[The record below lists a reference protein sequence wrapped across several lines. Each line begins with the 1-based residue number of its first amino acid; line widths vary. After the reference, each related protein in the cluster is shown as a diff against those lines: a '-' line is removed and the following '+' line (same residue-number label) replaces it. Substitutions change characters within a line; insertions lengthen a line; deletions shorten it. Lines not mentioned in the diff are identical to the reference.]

1 LLSVAVCSAA
11 AVISTLAV
19 AGGSEPPSSASRQPV
34 EIEGGAW
41 ESGHLQGMA
50 LDRAKGFMY
59 FSFTNLLVKTD
70 LEGHPVGSV
79 TGFTGHLGDL
89 DFNAEDRRVYGSLEY
104 KDAEAF
110 YIAILDG
117 DLIDRMDMDAA
128 TSGVVSTVHLQEVV
142 DDYTAD
148 MDADGSFDG
157 DTARTAD
164 HRYGCSGIDGL
175 AFGPAFGAASG
186 KEGGQQKLT
195 VAYGVYSDAGRTD
208 NDHQVLLQYDVRGW
222 GPLERP
228 LTESRPHRSGPSA
241 PDGKYFVY
249 TGNTKYGVQNLE
261 YDAHSRNW
269 LMAAYKGTKKG
280 FPNSSLFV
288 VEGDRA
294 PRRGPLRGQPEPEQ
308 GRLLHLV
315 PQGVHHKASG
325 TYGWESPGQ
334 FGLVA
339 LDDGR
344 FYVGDAAKVQVG
356 GVTRQSGKAVLH
368 RWTGD
373 APTPFTAVTPG
384 DPEA

>member
-157 DTARTAD
+157 DTPRTAD

-175 AFGPAFGAASG
+175 AFGPAFGTAPG
-186 KEGGQQKLT
+186 KEDGQQKLT

-208 NDHQVLLQYDVRGW
+208 NDHQVLLQYDVRDW

-228 LTESRPHRSGPSA
+228 LTESRPHRSGPPLPTASTSCTRGTRSTA
-241 PDGKYFVY
+241 CRTSSTTRTAA
-249 TGNTKYGVQNLE
+249 TG
-261 YDAHSRNW
+261 
-269 LMAAYKGTKKG
+269 
-280 FPNSSLFV
+280 
-288 VEGDRA
+288 
-294 PRRGPLRGQPEPEQ
+294 
-308 GRLLHLV
+308 
-315 PQGVHHKASG
+315 
-325 TYGWESPGQ
+325 
-334 FGLVA
+334 
-339 LDDGR
+339 
-344 FYVGDAAKVQVG
+344 
-356 GVTRQSGKAVLH
+356 
-368 RWTGD
+368 
-373 APTPFTAVTPG
+373 
-384 DPEA
+384 